1 MFAAAD
7 CNPQEE
13 QCCKVPNM
21 PLLLDTTLLKQSLKW
36 RWYVCCMYV
45 WLAVWHS
52 GRVIWQMNKV
62 TLRQGQLVLGWVTV
76 FCVARQLDQLSQHLC
91 VVGKLI

>member
-1 MFAAAD
+1 MPQSTQYATLAEHDSAKTVIEMEMV
-7 CNPQEE
+7 CN
-13 QCCKVPNM
+13 
-21 PLLLDTTLLKQSLKW
+21 
-36 RWYVCCMYV
+36 YVCCMYV

-76 FCVARQLDQLSQHLC
+76 FYVTRQLDQLSQHLC
-91 VVGKLI
+91 VVAKLI